1 MKMKTE
7 NKITIFAMTE
17 KGYRVLQ
24 KLLTKFKHNIEIVI
38 GSRDSQLQEDF
49 YSEIKCLCEDNYI
62 HFVDR
67 KDFGEITTQYAIAV
81 SWRWI
86 INTDNSNLIVFH
98 DSLLPRYRG
107 FNPLVSALING
118 DSQVGVTAL
127 FATSEYDK
135 GDIIAQ
141 SLSQIEYPIKIHDAI
156 KKIIENYAE
165 ISLYVVETIVN
176 NNKFSIIVQNEYQAT
191 YSLWR
196 DEEDYRI
203 NWNQSSIELKR
214 FIDAVGYPYKG
225 AATTLNG
232 DLVRILEA
240 EIVKDVVIENRT
252 PGKVIFIENSQPI
265 VVCGQGL
272 LKIQKLMDDKE
283 NKSLIPLS
291 KFRSRFG

>member
-38 GSRDSQLQEDF
+38 GSRDSQLQKDF

-86 INTDNSNLIVFH
+86 INANNSKLIVFH

-118 DSQVGVTAL
+118 DKQIGVTAL

-135 GDIIAQ
+135 GDIITQ
-141 SLSQIEYPIKIHDAI
+141 SLTQIDYPIKIQDAI
-156 KKIIENYAE
+156 NKILENYEE
-165 ISLYVVETIVN
+165 IALYVLEKIVN
-176 NNKFSIIVQNEYQAT
+176 NNKFSVVVQNENQAT

-196 DEEDYRI
+196 DDEDYRI
-203 NWNQSSIELKR
+203 NWHQSSIELKR

-225 AATTLNG
+225 AATILNCN
-232 DLVRILEA
+232 LVRILEA
-240 EIVKDVVIENRT
+240 EIVRDVVIENRI
-252 PGKVIFIENSQPI
+252 PGKVIFVKDSQPI

-272 LKIQKLMDDKE
+272 LQIQKLIDDKE
-283 NKSLIPLS
+283 NQSLIPLP
-291 KFRSRFG
+291 KFRTRFR

>member
-1 MKMKTE
+1 MKTE

-86 INTDNSNLIVFH
+86 INMDNSNLIVFH

-135 GDIIAQ
+135 GDIITQ
-141 SLSQIEYPIKIHDAI
+141 SLTQIDYPIKIQDAI
-156 KKIIENYAE
+156 NKILENYEE
-165 ISLYVVETIVN
+165 IALYVLEKIVN
-176 NNKFSIIVQNEYQAT
+176 NNKFSVVVQNENQAT

-196 DEEDYRI
+196 DDEDYRI
-203 NWNQSSIELKR
+203 NWHQSSIELKR

-225 AATTLNG
+225 AATILNCN
-232 DLVRILEA
+232 LVRILEA
-240 EIVKDVVIENRT
+240 EIVRDVVIENRI
-252 PGKVIFIENSQPI
+252 PGKVIFVKDSQPI

-272 LKIQKLMDDKE
+272 LQIQKLIDDKE
-283 NKSLIPLS
+283 NQSLIPLP
-291 KFRSRFG
+291 KFRTRFR